1 MKKLGAIT
9 IDEKKQRFKIDGD
22 YTTSGGKDG
31 AIKKLAKGSAAVM
44 TLGASVA
51 AEKAVKGAKNI
62 VKGSEWHDFSE
73 LMGYKADIQNVRERQ
88 SSRSGTKVFGVR
100 IGGSS
105 SQSKTVTHSYDIIIQ
120 MNDLDNPFITIP
132 IIKKPLSGSAYDKA
146 IKYADETKF
155 ALDYIVRNR

>member
-9 IDEKKQRFKIDGD
+9 IDEKKNRFKIDGN
-22 YTTSGGKDG
+22 YTTGGKDG

-73 LMGYKADIQNVRERQ
+73 YVGYKVNMQNVRERQ
-88 SSRSGTKVFGVR
+88 SGWTGTKVLGVR

-105 SQSKTVTHSYDIIIQ
+105 SQIKNVTHSYDIIIE

-132 IIKKPLSGSAYDKA
+132 IIKKPLSGSAFDKA

-155 ALDYIVRNR
+155 ALDYIARNR